1 MYCGRI
7 DKTYNVMKLVIN
19 NPIRCL
25 VLLKE
30 KQEASCAC
38 PLVFMSYKMYM
49 VIQPNVSCENTK
61 KS

>member
-1 MYCGRI
+1 
-7 DKTYNVMKLVIN
+7 MKLVIN